1 MLFEALR
8 FTLSGM
14 LRIPV
19 LWLAGL
25 FLGFFV
31 MGDLLLEYY
40 GGFFLAGKLWIIGII
55 ILPLF
60 IAGML
65 HSIKSGD
72 RGFGPFFREGMKRYF
87 RVLLPG
93 IIILFVALVTIG
105 LIILGL
111 TLIGVGPGS
120 GVIIIPIAGVIIP
133 FIFFTIFYDTVAV
146 FEDKPAFESIRRS
159 VEIVLSRPGPVLVFF
174 ISILIVVFGVTFL
187 LLIIWSSLLF
197 TRLEPLTTLNATQIE
212 ALTPDAFLGL
222 LGTDGIWITA
232 ILVAAGL
239 ILLVTFCYVFKAYV
253 YRAIAPGTIVPEQE
267 SGEYDS
273 KGRWYKY

>member
-8 FTLSGM
+8 NALSGM
-14 LRIPV
+14 IRMPV

-31 MGDLLLEYY
+31 MGDLMLEYY
-40 GGFFLAGKLWIIGII
+40 SGFFLAGKLWIIGII

-72 RGFGPFFREGMKRYF
+72 PGFGPFFREGMKRYF

-93 IIILFVALVTIG
+93 LIILFVALVTIG

-111 TLIGVGPGS
+111 TLIGIGPGS
-120 GVIIIPIAGVIIP
+120 GVTIIPIAGVIIP

-187 LLIIWSSLLF
+187 LLIIWRLPSLHAARAAYDLEHNPDRSTDPRCIHRSPRDRWDMDHRNPGRSGAYPAGHLLLCIQSIRIPGNSS
-197 TRLEPLTTLNATQIE
+197 RY
-212 ALTPDAFLGL
+212 GRS
-222 LGTDGIWITA
+222 GTGSRRI
-232 ILVAAGL
+232 
-239 ILLVTFCYVFKAYV
+239 
-253 YRAIAPGTIVPEQE
+253 
-267 SGEYDS
+267 
-273 KGRWYKY
+273 